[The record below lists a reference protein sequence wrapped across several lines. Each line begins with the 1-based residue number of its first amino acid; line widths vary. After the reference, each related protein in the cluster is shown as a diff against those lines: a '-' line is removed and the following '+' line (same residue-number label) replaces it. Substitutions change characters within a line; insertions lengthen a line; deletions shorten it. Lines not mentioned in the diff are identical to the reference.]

1 MQELA
6 FPVQCDDDS
15 LPKDSALLQWSTL
28 MLEATTRIGQALDNP
43 SNYEKWMKDT
53 GFTNVQTTMYRW
65 PGHPWPKKPA
75 DKELGLW
82 VMVNLLD
89 GLQGFTMALFT
100 RVLGWSVEQVELLLV
115 DIRKDVQ
122 SKKIH
127 TYWVM

>member
-65 PGHPWPKKPA
+65 PGNPWPKKPA